1 MKKIIKLTLLFS
13 LDHIGEIDEVRCG
26 FRAQTFGD
34 LVKKGR
40 LKPTDVN
47 ISKEFYLFKQINQFR
62 KIVH

>member
-1 MKKIIKLTLLFS
+1 MKKIIKRNLLFS
-13 LDHIGEIDEVRCG
+13 LDHIGEIDEVRSG

-40 LKPTDVN
+40 IKESDVN
-47 ISKEFYLFKQINQFR
+47 ISKDFYLFKHMSLFR